1 MDFEA
6 YRLVLAMH
14 STLRWVA
21 IGVGLV
27 AALAAWARRLG
38 SESLTDTA
46 ATAGRAFA
54 VTLDLQLVVGLVLYL
69 VLSPTVAA
77 GLGNVS
83 AAMGDDH
90 HRFWML
96 EHPAAMILALV
107 LAHIGVAKD
116 RLATRS
122 DGLGPGA
129 WYFTVAIVLIVSMV
143 PWPFLDHGRPLL
155 PSW

>member
-6 YRLVLAMH
+6 YGVVLAIH

-21 IGVGLV
+21 LGVGLV

-38 SESLTDTA
+38 SEGLTDTA

-54 VTLDLQLVVGLVLYL
+54 VTMDFQLVVGLVLYL
-69 VLSPTVAA
+69 VLSPTVAS
-77 GLGNVS
+77 GLGNMS
-83 AAMGDDH
+83 GAMADAH
-90 HRFWML
+90 HRFWMV
-96 EHPAAMILALV
+96 EHPAVMIASLV
-107 LAHIGVAKD
+107 LAHIGVAKN
-116 RLATRS
+116 RRAIRK
-122 DGLGPGA
+122 DGSGPSA
-129 WYFTVAIVLIVSMV
+129 WYFTVAFLLVVAMV

>member
-6 YRLVLAMH
+6 YGVVLAAH

-21 IGVGLV
+21 LGVGLV

-54 VTLDLQLVVGLVLYL
+54 VTMDLQLVVGLVLYL
-69 VLSPTVAA
+69 VLSPAVAS
-77 GLGNVS
+77 GLGNIS
-83 AAMGDDH
+83 GAMADPH

-96 EHPAAMILALV
+96 EHPAAMVVALA

-116 RLATRS
+116 RRASRS

-129 WYFTVAIVLIVSMV
+129 WYFTVAFLIVVAMV